1 MARLMSPVKLLLSR
15 SVTTTITTAAAVVG
29 DQFRTTADVRRHES
43 ILAHLLE

>member
-15 SVTTTITTAAAVVG
+15 SVTTTTTTTAAVG